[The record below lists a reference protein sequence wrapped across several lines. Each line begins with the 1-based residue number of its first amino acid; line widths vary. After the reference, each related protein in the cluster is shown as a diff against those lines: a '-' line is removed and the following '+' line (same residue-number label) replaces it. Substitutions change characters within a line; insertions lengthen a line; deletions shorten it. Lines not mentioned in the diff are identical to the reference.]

1 MDTFYSLN
9 AQVKATLATSELNTT
24 EYRVDTNILLKI
36 VHFNIRSDF
45 GFLKYYIKFGD
56 PAFSFLSSSS
66 WLLVNWQV
74 SFFS

>member
-45 GFLKYYIKFGD
+45 GFFKILHQIWR
-56 PAFSFLSSSS
+56 PCL
-66 WLLVNWQV
+66 
-74 SFFS
+74 